1 MILREGLDQRILKDR
16 NEVIKSIKENESKHS
31 FAYFA
36 GWADGD
42 GSFNKNETY
51 VLRIQLHHPA
61 SF

>member
-36 GWADGD
+36 GWADGAFSID
-42 GSFNKNETY
+42 NSSMQNT
-51 VLRIQLHHPA
+51 
-61 SF
+61 